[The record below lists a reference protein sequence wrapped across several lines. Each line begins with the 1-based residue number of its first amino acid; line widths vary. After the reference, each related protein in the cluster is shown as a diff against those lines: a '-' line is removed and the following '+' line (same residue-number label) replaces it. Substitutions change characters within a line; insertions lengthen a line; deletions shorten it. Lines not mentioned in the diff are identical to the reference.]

1 MHIVVCMKQVVDL
14 QQIRIKS
21 QTREPVLEGLP
32 LLFGDFDKNAL
43 EEAVRIKERAG
54 DAGEDARVTAVAVG
68 SAKLPETIKE
78 ALAIGADEAVVLTDP
93 AFQGS
98 DAAGSARAL
107 AAAIRK
113 IAPVDLILTGEGSA
127 DEYSGQAPS
136 RLAELLGLPQ
146 ITYVRELEVLDGRIR
161 AVRDLEESLV
171 VVEAGLPA
179 LVSVTGELN
188 QPRLPPLTAILRA
201 GRKPVHQW
209 SPADLGL
216 EEAAIGQAASTLE
229 TLSNLAPEQERKGVL
244 YDGATDEA
252 VANLLDDLLRE
263 GVIE

>member
-1 MHIVVCMKQVVDL
+1 MHIIVCMKQVVDL

-32 LLFGDFDKNAL
+32 LVFGDFDKNAL
-43 EEAVRIKERAG
+43 EEAVRIKERASE
-54 DAGEDARVTAVAVG
+54 AGEDARVTAVAVG
-68 SAKLPETIKE
+68 SSRLSETIKE

-93 AFQGS
+93 AFQRS

-127 DEYSGQAPS
+127 DEYSGQVPS
-136 RLAELLGLPQ
+136 RLADLLDLPQ
-146 ITYVRELEVLDGRIR
+146 ITYVRELEVRDGRIC

-179 LVSVTGELN
+179 LVSVAGELN
-188 QPRLPPLTAILRA
+188 KPRLPPLTAILRA
-201 GRKPVHQW
+201 GRKPIHQW
-209 SPADLGL
+209 TPAELGL
-216 EEAAIGQAASTLE
+216 EEAAIGAAASSIQMLG
-229 TLSNLAPEQERKGVL
+229 NLAPEQERKGVV
-244 YDGATDEA
+244 YDGSADEA